1 MFNHKIA
8 ISSIVLQC
16 IAFFMC
22 IQLCSAQVIQSAQAI
37 QDDFEPKKIDLRFS
51 TAPDAEFLAL
61 KKRHLAAVNSGD
73 LTTQGICLKDM
84 GMICFHL
91 GDYTRA
97 LQYGLDAI
105 KLFKQLKR
113 NDFLADTYVN
123 LGTLYYYNTDP
134 VKSRSSFNQA
144 LKIYR
149 SVKDQLGIAVTMGK
163 IGHLMEKKQLY
174 DSAFF
179 YQQKALEAY
188 TTINNDKGIAEI
200 YGNMGSIHEDLGHY
214 DKAMPYFLSALSIYK
229 ASNQVIQSIEAEN
242 NIGDIYRKTGNLKKA
257 MEQTQQVLKL
267 ARQTNEIYQISSA
280 YRDIS
285 KIYNL
290 MGKNDSAFYYSE
302 VGRSYLMK
310 IYSLETSRQM
320 AFRQALN
327 DEEKKNEEIK
337 FLQNERKVTLI
348 VTVAT
353 IVIILLL
360 VVAGLLMLS
369 RHRIKLKSEQQA
381 SQQNIAILE
390 AEKQLME
397 AGLKNKNMEEIQL
410 KQEIELK
417 SKELSTH
424 VLHVIQKNQVLE
436 GLKVQLEEL
445 VKDDKRDQKK
455 QLKQMITL
463 INQDFNNDS
472 YWNDFSNVFEQI
484 HKSFFEKLNQQFPNL
499 TSTDLKL
506 VSLLKM
512 NMNSTDM
519 ASMLA
524 ISQDSLRIARYRLR
538 KKLNLD
544 QGDNLIAFLQSI

>member
-1 MFNHKIA
+1 MPCYKNA
-8 ISSIVLQC
+8 IRSFCLCFALFC
-16 IAFFMC
+16 INICA
-22 IQLCSAQVIQSAQAI
+22 AQVID
-37 QDDFEPKKIDLRFS
+37 DDFEPKAFKLNIPK
-51 TAPDAEFLAL
+51 APDAQFLTL
-61 KKRHLAAVNSGD
+61 KKRHLDAISSGD
-73 LTTQGICLKDM
+73 LVTQGICLKDM

-91 GDYTRA
+91 GDFTRA
-97 LQYGLDAI
+97 LQYGLDAK
-105 KLFKQLKR
+105 KLFEQEKR
-113 NDFLADTYVN
+113 NDLLADTYIN
-123 LGTLYYYNTDP
+123 LGTLYYYHQDHRN
-134 VKSRSSFNQA
+134 SRSSFNQA
-144 LKIYR
+144 LKIYQSLR
-149 SVKDQLGIAVTMGK
+149 DQQGVAVTLGQ

-179 YQQKALEAY
+179 YQQKALAAY
-188 TTINNDKGIAEI
+188 TSINNNEGKAAIFENI
-200 YGNMGSIHEDLGHY
+200 GSIHEDLGQY
-214 DKAMPYFLSALSIYK
+214 KAAMPYFLSALNIYNNSK
-229 ASNQVIQSIEAEN
+229 QITQSIEVEN
-242 NIGDIYRKTGNLKKA
+242 NIGDIFRKTGDLKKA
-257 MEQTQQVLKL
+257 MQHTQQALKL
-267 ARQTNEIYQISSA
+267 AQQSNEIYQVSSA
-280 YRDIS
+280 FRDIS
-285 KIYNL
+285 KTYNL
-290 MGKNDSAFYYSE
+290 MGKNDSAFYFAE
-302 VGRSYLMK
+302 IARTYLMK

-327 DEEKKNEEIK
+327 DEEKKNEEIR

-353 IVIILLL
+353 IVIIVLL
-360 VVAGLLMLS
+360 VIAGLLMLS
-369 RHRIKLKSEQQA
+369 RHRIKLKAEKQV

-390 AEKQLME
+390 TEKQLIE

-424 VLHVIQKNQVLE
+424 VLHIIQKNQVLE
-436 GLKVQLEEL
+436 TLKAQLEEL

-455 QLKQMITL
+455 QLKQLITQ
-463 INQDFNNDS
+463 INQDFNNDN

-499 TSTDLKL
+499 TATDLKL

-538 KKLNLD
+538 KKLNLG